1 MSVEQQFEEE
11 FTGQLV
17 SVERGRQL
25 GIARELRRRLAHVIQ
40 EPIPDD
46 LRVLAD
52 RLEQTRRSPSATDT
66 DPDRGRRGLCP
77 GTA

>member
-25 GIARELRRRLAHVIQ
+25 GIARELRRRLTDVIQ

-46 LRVLAD
+46 LRALAE
-52 RLEQTRRSPSATDT
+52 RLEQRPSPSATDT
-66 DPDRGRRGLCP
+66 DPDRGRRALCA